1 MLPGG
6 SAIRQAD
13 FRRIT
18 DRDSVV
24 AMASDDVA
32 PAKKAAAKKAPAK
45 KAAAKKAPAN
55 KAAAKRAP
63 ATRTGNEQ
71 PTTSRPASNT
81 TRELDVVV
89 YGATGFVGRL
99 LAEYM
104 LQHAPKGVRIGLAG
118 RTESKL
124 AQVRRELGPGAAEWP
139 LIVADAAD
147 PDALAALV
155 RSTKVVAS
163 TVGPY
168 AKYGLPLVRACAENG
183 TDYVDLTGE
192 VIFVRA
198 CADQFDETARLSGAR
213 IVNSCGF
220 DSIPSDLGVFLTFEA
235 AAREGAGGLTD
246 TQLVVT
252 SLKGGASGGTIDS
265 LRNQLDVAAEDPAI
279 RRLLVDPF
287 ALSPDRQA
295 EPPMASDS
303 RDNDS
308 LGVRYDP
315 DLQMWTGPFV
325 MASYNTR
332 IVRRSNALLNHAYG
346 PDFHYS
352 EVTGFGTSPMAPVM
366 AAAMTVGLAG
376 LVAGMTFTPTRF
388 VLDKVLPA
396 PGEGPS
402 EETRRN
408 GHFRLEVHAAT
419 ESGRRLRTV
428 VAAKGD
434 PGYAATVVMLGES
447 ALCLALD
454 SEVLPDRS
462 GILTPAVAMGN
473 ALADR
478 LRAAGFTLKVESLS

>member
-1 MLPGG
+1 M
-6 SAIRQAD
+6 
-13 FRRIT
+13 
-18 DRDSVV
+18 
-24 AMASDDVA
+24 
-32 PAKKAAAKKAPAK
+32 
-45 KAAAKKAPAN
+45 
-55 KAAAKRAP
+55 
-63 ATRTGNEQ
+63 
-71 PTTSRPASNT
+71 
-81 TRELDVVV
+81 V

-198 CADQFDETARLSGAR
+198 CADQFDETARLNGAR

-235 AAREGAGGLTD
+235 AARDGAGGLTD